1 MQQGVRLYKQL
12 MLYFFHLFHTQAA
25 RNALSEIDPQM
36 QSLQSTGL
44 WLLNVNRDNQRYVL
58 DLKTKLNDISE
69 MYNDLVRQSSGQ
81 ATSKLSVIQEADDYE
96 DLLEDLCLWLDEKEK
111 FVARQKPVNA
121 KGDELNAMVAEQKV

>member
-1 MQQGVRLYKQL
+1 VLNVIIL
-12 MLYFFHLFHTQAA
+12 SLQAA

-36 QSLQSTGL
+36 KSLQSTGL
-44 WLLNVNRDNQRYVL
+44 WLLNVNRDNERYVL
-58 DLKTKLNDISE
+58 DLKTKINDISE

-111 FVARQKPVNA
+111 FVSRQKPLTA
-121 KGDELNAMVAEQKV
+121 KGEELNALVVEQKVR